1 MSKTIKP
8 GTRVERG
15 FAFDRAAV
23 NEEARTVELAFS
35 SEQPYERWW
44 GIEILDHD
52 KKSVQL
58 GRINSGGPLLCDHD
72 VRDHVGVIESVRID
86 DDRVGRA
93 VVRFGKSARAEEV
106 WQDVKDG
113 IRRNVS
119 VGYVIN
125 DAVLEKTGKDSA
137 DTYRIKSWEPYEIS
151 LVSCPADWQQA
162 GIGRAAGEES
172 PIIPFTKEQ
181 TMEQQTPAP
190 VDTAAIESRAADV
203 ARQAELR
210 RVNDILTIG
219 ADHDATDLARAA
231 VKDNMSVAD
240 FQAKLLEAKR
250 DAQGA
255 GKELHYGQ
263 AARSK
268 DNITDDPKR
277 GFRSYGD
284 FAAAVMRSA
293 SDKGMD
299 ERLVRA
305 ASTYANEASGPD
317 GGYAVPPEFATEI
330 ASVAYGEESLL
341 ARCDTMS
348 VSGNTMSFP
357 KDETT
362 PWGSTGIT
370 AAWESEGNQTT
381 PKKPALGE
389 STLKLRKLKVLVAA
403 SDELLADA
411 AGMTSYLT
419 RKCGEAVEWKI
430 TDAIVNGTG
439 TGMPLGILN
448 AGSLVAQAKEG
459 SQTADTIVAGNIAKM
474 YGRCIMGAGANVV
487 WLMNPDCFQQV
498 MQLSLNSNP
507 IWVPANQG
515 FAAAPN
521 GLLMGRPIV
530 LTDACDTVGDQGD
543 IILANMSGYRAIT
556 KAGGAEFATSMHLW
570 FDQDLMAFRLIFRM
584 DGQPT
589 LTSAVTP
596 PNSAITRSHF
606 VALAA
611 RT

>member
-1 MSKTIKP
+1 MNKTIKP
-8 GTRVERG
+8 GTRVSRG
-15 FAFDRAAV
+15 FAFERAAV
-23 NEEARTVELAFS
+23 NEEARTVELSFS

-52 KKSVQL
+52 TKSIKL
-58 GRINSGGPLLCDHD
+58 GRLKSGGPLLMDHD
-72 VRDHVGVIESVRID
+72 ARDHVGVIESVRID

-119 VGYVIN
+119 VGYLIH
-125 DAVLEKTGKDSA
+125 DAELETAGKKGEA
-137 DTYRIKSWEPYEIS
+137 DTYRIKSWEPFEVS
-151 LVSCPADWQQA
+151 LVSVPADA
-162 GIGRAAGEES
+162 SVGIGRAMDEES
-172 PIIPFTKEQ
+172 PVINIKEQ
-181 TMEQQTPAP
+181 AMQENTPAA
-190 VDTAAIESRAADV
+190 DTAAIEQQ
-203 ARQAELR
+203 ARTAELR
-210 RVNDILTIG
+210 RVNDILAIG
-219 ADHDATDLARAA
+219 ADHGADELARAA
-231 VKDNMSVAD
+231 VKDGISVSE
-240 FQAKLLEAKR
+240 FQAKLLAAKR
-250 DAQGA
+250 DAQATGN
-255 GKELHYGQ
+255 ELQYGQ
-263 AARSK
+263 AARAK

-284 FAAAVMRSA
+284 FAASVMRAA

-299 ERLVRA
+299 ERLIRA
-305 ASTYANEASGPD
+305 ASTYGNEASGPD
-317 GGYAVPPEFATEI
+317 GGYAVPPEFASEI

-348 VSGNTMSFP
+348 VSGNTMTFP

-419 RKCGEAVEWKI
+419 RKCGEAVEWKL

-439 TGMPLGILN
+439 AGMPLGILN

-459 SQTADTIVAGNIAKM
+459 SQAADTIVAGNIAKM

-515 FAAAPN
+515 FAGAPN

-584 DGQPT
+584 DGQPV

-596 PNSAITRSHF
+596 PNSSITRSHF